1 MIKRRSIADNCSG
14 SAIAEGAIYRALQEG
29 MVKDYISRSSICICS
44 HDPYN
49 PRQEAHKGAS
59 FVDDP
64 FEGRKYVHDC
74 VKILLKTVNREDR
87 STGFMQ
93 R

>member
-1 MIKRRSIADNCSG
+1 MTKRESVTNEYRG

-49 PRQEAHKGAS
+49 PRQEAHKGVS
-59 FVDDP
+59 FVNDP
-64 FEGRKYVHDC
+64 FEGRKYVHNC
-74 VKILLKTVNREDR
+74 VKILLKMVSREER
-87 STGFMQ
+87 SEGYI
-93 R
+93 